1 MPLRVLTA
9 ALVVAVTVAAVP
21 ATARGRQVSPK
32 QNLSADEAAVIL
44 IAFETFAAIRDKD
57 ARSLGRH
64 LAAEF
69 VYRTPADGDLPRAE
83 FLRSL
88 AALPYK
94 ILDVHGGN
102 LKVSVYGDVA
112 VLTGVQFAK
121 IETADGKEET
131 SMTAFTDVFR
141 RRRGGR
147 WLLTLAYGVEVPSP
161 SPSSPAKGEGKP

>member
-1 MPLRVLTA
+1 MPLRVLSA
-9 ALVVAVTVAAVP
+9 ALLVALAAASVP
-21 ATARGRQVSPK
+21 AGARGRQVSPRK
-32 QNLSADEAAVIL
+32 NLTADEAAVIL
-44 IAFETFAAIRDKD
+44 VAYETFAAIRNKD
-57 ARSLGRH
+57 ARALGRH

-83 FLRSL
+83 FLQSL

-94 ILDVHGGN
+94 IVDIHGGN

-121 IETADGKEET
+121 VETAEGKEQT

-147 WLLTLAYGVEVPSP
+147 WLLALAYGVEVPSAP
-161 SPSSPAKGEGKP
+161 SPTKGEGKP